1 MISTLD
7 YPRQFWLSFGFLLL
21 IAAASILATST
32 DLSPLASLGP
42 LTIAILIGVVYGNT
56 VHPRTSPL
64 WRTGFRFAQTTLLR
78 LGIALYGFRIT
89 VHDVLQVGG
98 GGLTVSVFMAGSTL
112 VVGMLVGRMLRM
124 DRDLVLLTTV
134 GSAVCGA
141 AAVLATAPLIRTQ
154 PYKITVAI
162 VTVVIFGSLSMI
174 IFPLLHEFLPFSS
187 QALGVYIGATV
198 HEVAQ
203 VVAIGDAIGPETAS
217 TAVVVKLTRV
227 MFLGLV
233 LLTVTSVTLL
243 LRRQMR
249 NRADNTQ
256 DTAAPVVYFP
266 WFAVGFVVAV
276 LINSTDWIPK
286 DLVSIIT
293 SVDVLLLAMAMVA
306 VGAETNWIN
315 MRGATLRPMLLAL
328 TMFLYLAIAGFA
340 IVSWVLL

>member
-7 YPRQFWLSFGFLLL
+7 YPRPFWLSFGFLLL
-21 IAAASILATST
+21 IAATSILATST

-42 LTIAILIGVVYGNT
+42 LTIALLIGVVYGNT
-56 VHPRTSPL
+56 LHPRTAPP

-89 VHDVLQVGG
+89 VHDVLQVGV
-98 GGLTVSVFMAGSTL
+98 GGLTVSLFMAGSTL
-112 VVGMLVGRMLRM
+112 VVGLLVGRMLRM

-134 GSAVCGA
+134 GSSICGA

-162 VTVVIFGSLSMI
+162 VTVVIFGSLSMV

-203 VVAIGDAIGPETAS
+203 VVAIGDAIDPATAA

-227 MFLGLV
+227 MFLGLA
-233 LLTVTSVTLL
+233 LLAITSVALL
-243 LRRQMR
+243 LRQKSR
-249 NRADNTQ
+249 NRADKSSNT
-256 DTAAPVVYFP
+256 TAPVYFP

-276 LINSTDWIPK
+276 LINSTGWIPQ

-293 SVDVLLLAMAMVA
+293 SVDVILLAMAMVA